1 MALWTAATGLALI
14 LFLLVHLLGVG
25 LQLFDPAGF
34 ERYAIQLHHSS
45 WLGAAE
51 GLLVITALTHLVLAL
66 HRARVNGCAR
76 GPLAYLMVRSR
87 REAPLAALASR
98 SAPISGSL
106 LLLFLIVHLVQL
118 RLHRPPD
125 GLESAALRQVLAS
138 PLVLALYTLA
148 AGPLALHLL
157 QGTESA
163 HRSLGL
169 LDAANGGRI
178 RVAGRLLAFLL
189 GTGFAALPVALVL
202 QGAAA
207 GHAGLGGVP

>member
-1 MALWTAATGLALI
+1 MALWIAASGLSLI

-45 WLGAAE
+45 WFGAAE
-51 GLLVITALTHLVLAL
+51 GLLLITALTHLMLAL
-66 HRARVNGCAR
+66 HRARVNARAR
-76 GPLAYLMVRSR
+76 GPLASSMVRSQ

-106 LLLFLIVHLVQL
+106 LLLFLIVHLVQV

-125 GLESAALRQVLAS
+125 GLEAAALRQVLAS
-138 PLVLALYTLA
+138 PWVLALYTLA

-178 RVAGRLLAFLL
+178 RAAGRVLAILL
-189 GTGFAALPVALVL
+189 GSGFALLPLALVL
-202 QGAAA
+202 QGAASA
-207 GHAGLGGVP
+207 RAALVGGL